1 MKYIITADQH
11 YRPDLPLCRHD
22 VNWMETQRNNLEF
35 IVNLANQNG
44 ADIIMAGD
52 TFDVPRVPPS
62 ITNMFLDEIIKL
74 KGTCYMLAGNHCL
87 PWHKLENLKDSSMGI
102 IASISMPA
110 THLQYLDTMETS
122 ENGRFEHVAFLND
135 EIAVVHT
142 LTFENEIPYG
152 ANGTT
157 AQELLNKY
165 PHKYIITGDN
175 HTGFIYKNNGRMVIN
190 PGCTL
195 IQTADMIDYTPR
207 VVLFDDGEISWIN
220 LPNDKTTISD
230 QHIQE
235 KKERD
240 ARISAFVETVRNNGK
255 ISLSFLDNL
264 KKAMNNLT
272 DQDIIDIL
280 LELMEEANGR

>member
-110 THLQYLDTMETS
+110 THL
-122 ENGRFEHVAFLND
+122 
-135 EIAVVHT
+135 
-142 LTFENEIPYG
+142 P
-152 ANGTT
+152 
-157 AQELLNKY
+157 
-165 PHKYIITGDN
+165 
-175 HTGFIYKNNGRMVIN
+175 
-190 PGCTL
+190 
-195 IQTADMIDYTPR
+195 
-207 VVLFDDGEISWIN
+207 IS
-220 LPNDKTTISD
+220 
-230 QHIQE
+230 
-235 KKERD
+235 
-240 ARISAFVETVRNNGK
+240 
-255 ISLSFLDNL
+255 
-264 KKAMNNLT
+264 
-272 DQDIIDIL
+272 
-280 LELMEEANGR
+280 